1 VRSGSFRNSRGMLA
15 DLVSLALLWVRREGQ
30 GCTFS
35 PLSAVIVQAMVISL
49 SHTHTLESL
58 YPAVVCFEKKHLFV
72 CLRNTLFG
80 PLL

>member
-1 VRSGSFRNSRGMLA
+1 VRSGSFRNSRGVLA

-49 SHTHTLESL
+49 SHTHWSHCTQLL
-58 YPAVVCFEKKHLFV
+58 CALR
-72 CLRNTLFG
+72 RNTCLYV
-80 PLL
+80 